1 MGLDMFLFKSAKIH
15 ESDPTATINSVMDA
29 MEEVGYWRKANQIHG
44 WFVENVQGG
53 VDDCGYYKVSKQDV
67 EDLLSLC
74 NQVLNIFE
82 KATPELGKV
91 MIGSQLIDGVW
102 EPIYKSGTVYKN
114 LDVET
119 IKELLPPVDG
129 FFFGKTEIDETYKE
143 KIEDT
148 VNILTN
154 ILDNFDFENN
164 YLLYSAS
171 W

>member
-1 MGLDMFLFKSAKIH
+1 
-15 ESDPTATINSVMDA
+15 
-29 MEEVGYWRKANQIHG
+29 MERR
-44 WFVENVQGG
+44 
-53 VDDCGYYKVSKQDV
+53 
-67 EDLLSLC
+67 
-74 NQVLNIFE
+74 
-82 KATPELGKV
+82 
-91 MIGSQLIDGVW
+91 DGVW
-102 EPIYKSGTVYKN
+102 KPIYKFGTVYKN
-114 LDVET
+114 LDIET

-164 YLLYSAS
+164 YLLYSSS

>member
-1 MGLDMFLFKSAKIH
+1 MGLDMFLFKIDKTH
-15 ESDPTATINSVMDA
+15 KSDTIMSVMDA

-44 WFVENVQGG
+44 WFVENIQGG
-53 VDDCGYYKVSKQDV
+53 VDDCDYYKVSKQNV
-67 EDLLSLC
+67 KKLLNLC
-74 NQVLNIFE
+74 NQVLDIFK
-82 KATPELGKV
+82 KATPEPGWVISGYELTD
-91 MIGSQLIDGVW
+91 DGW
-102 EPIYKSGTVYKN
+102 EPIYESGTVYKN

-119 IKELLPPVDG
+119 IKKLLPPVDG

-164 YLLYSAS
+164 YLLYSSS